1 MSINKYTLM
10 ISLVLVSLS
19 AIADEGASHSTH
31 NWRGFYAGGFMG
43 GTFSNKSDAL
53 LCAAGVPG
61 VPCNDPNENYGAI
74 VQYDLSDEARLNQSV
89 TGGAQI
95 GYNWQIEH
103 PQGYKWLPN
112 VWGLEAE
119 YGRLDYQEGSLDGIV
134 QVPAAP
140 DSNNIAYEL
149 TLKNYGFIG
158 GRIGYAVDRALI
170 YFKGGAVITDMKTR
184 FCSGAD
190 RNCQDGNPSV
200 DDKSSS
206 LGYALGGGIEYALPW
221 GDADKWSIKAEYLM
235 MNLPSL
241 ATAGVGTK
249 YGVPPASYPLGL
261 SVYNEMD
268 NFKSGKIAINYHF

>member
-1 MSINKYTLM
+1 MSIHKFILM
-10 ISLVLVSLS
+10 AALALIPFS
-19 AIADEGASHSTH
+19 AIAEEGASQSTY

-43 GTFSNKSDAL
+43 GTISTQGNAL
-53 LCAAGVPG
+53 LCAGGMRDVKCNAPG
-61 VPCNDPNENYGAI
+61 SNVFDVGNY
-74 VQYDLSDEARLNQSV
+74 YLSDASQSV
-89 TGGAQI
+89 TGGIQI
-95 GYNWQIEH
+95 GYNWQVERSE
-103 PQGYKWLPN
+103 GYKWLPN

-134 QVPAAP
+134 QVDAAP
-140 DSNNIAYEL
+140 DGNNIAYEL

-190 RNCQDGNPSV
+190 RNCQDGNPRV
-200 DDKSSS
+200 DDTSSS
-206 LGYALGGGIEYALPW
+206 LGYALGGGVEYALPW

-235 MNLPSL
+235 TNLPSL

-249 YGVPPASYPLGL
+249 NGVPPVSYPLNL
-261 SVYNEMD
+261 SIYNKID
-268 NFKSGKIAINYHF
+268 NFQTGKIAILYHF

>member
-1 MSINKYTLM
+1 MSIHKFILM
-10 ISLVLVSLS
+10 AALALIPFS
-19 AIADEGASHSTH
+19 AIAEEGASQSTY

-43 GTFSNKSDAL
+43 GTISTQGNAL
-53 LCAAGVPG
+53 LCAGGMRDVKCNAPG
-61 VPCNDPNENYGAI
+61 SNVFDVGNY
-74 VQYDLSDEARLNQSV
+74 YLSDASQSV
-89 TGGAQI
+89 TGGIQI
-95 GYNWQIEH
+95 GYNWQVERSE
-103 PQGYKWLPN
+103 GYKWLPN

-134 QVPAAP
+134 QVDAAP
-140 DSNNIAYEL
+140 DGNNIAYEL

-200 DDKSSS
+200 DDTSSS

-249 YGVPPASYPLGL
+249 NGVPPVSYPLNL
-261 SVYNEMD
+261 SIYNKID
-268 NFKSGKIAINYHF
+268 NFQTGKIAILYHF

>member
-1 MSINKYTLM
+1 MSIHKFILM
-10 ISLVLVSLS
+10 AALALIPFS
-19 AIADEGASHSTH
+19 AIAEEGASQSTH

-43 GTFSNKSDAL
+43 GTISTQGNAL
-53 LCAAGVPG
+53 LCAGGMRDVKCNAPG
-61 VPCNDPNENYGAI
+61 SNVFDVGNY
-74 VQYDLSDEARLNQSV
+74 YLSDASQSV
-89 TGGAQI
+89 TGGIQI
-95 GYNWQIEH
+95 GYNWQVERSE
-103 PQGYKWLPN
+103 GYKWLPN

-134 QVPAAP
+134 QVDAAP
-140 DSNNIAYEL
+140 DGNNIAYEL

-200 DDKSSS
+200 DDTSSS
-206 LGYALGGGIEYALPW
+206 LGYALGGGVEYALPW

-249 YGVPPASYPLGL
+249 NGVPPVSYPLNL
-261 SVYNEMD
+261 SIYNKID
-268 NFKSGKIAINYHF
+268 NFQTGKIAILYHF